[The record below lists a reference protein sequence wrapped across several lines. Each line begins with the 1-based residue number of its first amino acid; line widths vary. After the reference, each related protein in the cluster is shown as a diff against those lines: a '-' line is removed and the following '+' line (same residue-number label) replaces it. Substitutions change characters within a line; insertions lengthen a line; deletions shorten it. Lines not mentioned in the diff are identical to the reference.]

1 MRKFIPMVVVLGVV
15 AAGFVVFARRLKEL
29 NDRLASIE
37 RRVAAPP
44 PRVASGGPEINV
56 PSTIPAETPV
66 LSNPTV
72 REERSTPRTIESKPV
87 TPSTTPILAPD
98 VQAAVAREVE
108 RILQERGPILPMVH
122 NSKEPIE
129 VMEEELGLTP
139 GQKLR
144 IAELIKQRDEEMKA
158 LAEKHPPQE
167 VMKLFPEVEERY
179 EQAILRELDV
189 TQQKKYLELQKS
201 GRFLGPGHVFF
212 FSAGGEKKK

>member
-1 MRKFIPMVVVLGVV
+1 MRRFIPTIVVLGIMAV
-15 AAGFVVFARRLKEL
+15 GFVVFARRLKDL
-29 NDRLASIE
+29 GDRLAFLE
-37 RRVAAPP
+37 RRTAGAGTKPPGGFVPQTTSTESPPPASTREEPPSQRSVDSPPVAAEKAP
-44 PRVASGGPEINV
+44 I
-56 PSTIPAETPV
+56 
-66 LSNPTV
+66 
-72 REERSTPRTIESKPV
+72 
-87 TPSTTPILAPD
+87 PSTTPALPPD

-167 VMKLFPEVEERY
+167 VMKRFPEVEERY
-179 EQAILRELDV
+179 EQTILRELDV
-189 TQQKKYLELQKS
+189 AQQKKYLELQKT
-201 GRFLGPGHVFF
+201 GKFLGPGHVFF
-212 FSAGGEKKK
+212 FSAGVEERK